1 MENNIGNNIC
11 CAKRIQLY
19 LYQATDCVMAD
30 GWCIA
35 VNVFPWKYL
44 WHNIFSF
51 PFVNNGPVYPILKEI
66 KQEAL
71 KPISLAFR

>member
-1 MENNIGNNIC
+1 MIFYSWVWSQVVYNGHLTLMENNIGNDIC

-35 VNVFPWKYL
+35 VNVFP
-44 WHNIFSF
+44 
-51 PFVNNGPVYPILKEI
+51 
-66 KQEAL
+66 
-71 KPISLAFR
+71 